1 MKIIKSRIFKIL
13 IIALIVGF
21 VLGIISFM
29 MVDKDNITNNITNYI
44 NLIKTGKFNYSVGL
58 IKSLYNNFKYSF
70 LIWIFGILFIFS
82 LFSIIIIAFKGI
94 SLGFMISSIIY
105 TFGTK
110 GLILALILC
119 LNNII
124 NILILVLLSYYSIS
138 FAIKSFNTF
147 RNNRLINYKTFF
159 INYIYIYII
168 LFVGLTLSSLFE
180 IYICSNIIKFVV

>member
-82 LFSIIIIAFKGI
+82 LFSIIIIAFKSAAKVWRIIGI
-94 SLGFMISSIIY
+94 QAAKHETRY
-105 TFGTK
+105 TAVFLLFRSYDRLFRK
-110 GLILALILC
+110 HRYSFPQHLWLC
-119 LNNII
+119 RQH
-124 NILILVLLSYYSIS
+124 
-138 FAIKSFNTF
+138 ACTF
-147 RNNRLINYKTFF
+147 SAEELHCCGKTSVFSAR
-159 INYIYIYII
+159 
-168 LFVGLTLSSLFE
+168 TAE
-180 IYICSNIIKFVV
+180 